1 MKDIL
6 ENMFQTLIR
15 YLDWKRRCDFMKCLF
30 IVTGRG
36 LGGDAMTA
44 LNAMKALEKK
54 GVQCEIALDAS
65 AHGSLFEK
73 HGYSWHR
80 ISVPHAGG
88 HSATKL
94 SALKGAA
101 KLFTATFKARS
112 LIKKLKVDFV
122 VGVLGGGAIVA
133 SLGGKVARKP
143 TFSLISTPLDSKV
156 CPKFN
161 HCYILPELDK
171 FRWETLPKNMDKAV
185 YPLADNMGD
194 GDPDI
199 ALQKL
204 KEYSNFDENK
214 KTIVFSSGS
223 SIFKGMVDGIN
234 IVADKT
240 DEYNLVLVGLPLKEE
255 YGELIDENKIIDA
268 GYIDWINHL
277 FKFADL
283 TVLTDDGVSLEEA
296 FTNGKPIVA
305 LARVKWGRYQNMAG
319 VFKGAMIESSVDD
332 VYESIQEAFK
342 NYDSLQEKA
351 LVYGEQCLNAADN
364 LADDILKRV
373 K

>member
-1 MKDIL
+1 MKA
-6 ENMFQTLIR
+6 
-15 YLDWKRRCDFMKCLF
+15 LF

-36 LGGDAMTA
+36 LGGDAMVA
-44 LNAMKALEKK
+44 LNEMRALEKR
-54 GVQCEIALDAS
+54 GVTCEVALDAS

-73 HGYSWHR
+73 NGYKWHK

-94 SALKGAA
+94 SALKGGV
-101 KLFTATFKARS
+101 KLLTATFKARK
-112 LIKKLKVDFV
+112 LIKKLNVDFV
-122 VGVLGGGAIVA
+122 VGVLGGGAIVG
-133 SLGGKVARKP
+133 SLGGKFARKP

-161 HCYILPELDK
+161 QCYILPELNM
-171 FRWETLPKNMDKAV
+171 FRWENLPKNTSKAF
-185 YPLADNMGD
+185 YPLSDNMGD
-194 GDPDI
+194 GDESI

-204 KEYSNFDENK
+204 KEYPNFDENK
-214 KTIVFSSGS
+214 KTVVFSSGS
-223 SIFKGMVDGIN
+223 SIFKGMIDGIN

-255 YGELIDENKIIDA
+255 YGELIDENKIIYA

-296 FTNGKPIVA
+296 FTNGKPIIA
-305 LARVKWGRYQNMAG
+305 LTRVKWGRYQNMAG
-319 VFKGAMIESSVDD
+319 VFKGAMIESEVED
-332 VYESIQEAFK
+332 VYESIQEAFE
-342 NYDSLQEKA
+342 NYDSLQKNA
-351 LVYGEQCLNAADN
+351 LVYGDQCLNAADN
-364 LADDILKRV
+364 LAEDILKKV

>member
-1 MKDIL
+1 
-6 ENMFQTLIR
+6 
-15 YLDWKRRCDFMKCLF
+15 MKCLF

-44 LNAMKALEKK
+44 LNAMKALERK

-73 HGYSWHR
+73 HGYEWHR

-94 SALKGAA
+94 SALKGAG

-171 FRWETLPKNMDKAV
+171 FRWETLPKNMDKAF

-204 KEYSNFDENK
+204 KEYPNFDENK
-214 KTIVFSSGS
+214 KTIAFSSGS
-223 SIFKGMVDGIN
+223 SIFKGMIDGIN

-255 YGELIDENKIIDA
+255 YSELIDENKIIYA

-305 LARVKWGRYQNMAG
+305 LTRVKWGRYQNMAG
-319 VFKGAMIESSVDD
+319 VFKGAMIESNVED
-332 VYESIQEAFK
+332 VYESIEEAFA
-342 NYDSLQEKA
+342 NYDSLKKNA
-351 LVYGEQCLNAADN
+351 LVYGEQCLNAADD
-364 LADDILKRV
+364 LANDILKRV
-373 K
+373 NK

>member
-1 MKDIL
+1 
-6 ENMFQTLIR
+6 
-15 YLDWKRRCDFMKCLF
+15 MKCLF

-44 LNAMKALEKK
+44 LNEMKALERK
-54 GVQCEIALDAS
+54 GVECEIALDAS
-65 AHGSLFEK
+65 AHGTLFEK
-73 HGYSWHR
+73 HGYKWHR

-94 SALKGAA
+94 SAIKGAS
-101 KLFTATFKARS
+101 KLVVATFKARS
-112 LIKKLKVDFV
+112 LIKKLNVDFV

-133 SLGGKVARKP
+133 SLGGKAARKP
-143 TFSLISTPLDSKV
+143 TFSMISTPLDSKV

-161 HCYILPELDK
+161 QCYILPELNM
-171 FRWETLPKNMDKAV
+171 FRWDELPKNTAKAF
-185 YPLADNMGD
+185 YPLAENMGD
-194 GDPDI
+194 GVEAK
-199 ALQKL
+199 ALEKL
-204 KEYSNFDENK
+204 KEYPNFDENK

-223 SIFKGMVDGIN
+223 SIFKGMLDAIN
-234 IVADKT
+234 LVADKT

-255 YGELIDENKIIDA
+255 YGDLIDEEKIIYV

-319 VFKGAMIESSVDD
+319 VFKGAMIESSVED
-332 VYESIQEAFK
+332 VCESIDEAFR
-342 NYDSLQEKA
+342 NYDSMQEKA
-351 LVYGEQCLNAADN
+351 LVYGKQCMAAADD

>member
-1 MKDIL
+1 
-6 ENMFQTLIR
+6 
-15 YLDWKRRCDFMKCLF
+15 MKCLF

-44 LNAMKALEKK
+44 LNAMKALERK
-54 GVQCEIALDAS
+54 GVKCEIALDAS
-65 AHGSLFEK
+65 AHGSLFENN
-73 HGYSWHR
+73 GYNWHK

-94 SALKGAA
+94 SALKGGA
-101 KLFTATFKARS
+101 KLLTATFKARN
-112 LIKKLKVDFV
+112 LIKKLNVDFV

-161 HCYILPELDK
+161 QCYILPELNM
-171 FRWETLPKNMDKAV
+171 FRWETLPKNTSKAF

-194 GDPDI
+194 GDEEV
-199 ALQKL
+199 ALAKL
-204 KEYSNFDENK
+204 KEYPNFDENK

-223 SIFKGMVDGIN
+223 SIFKGMIDAIN
-234 IVADKT
+234 IVVDKT
-240 DEYNLVLVGLPLKEE
+240 DEYNIVLVGLPLKEE
-255 YGELIDENKIIDA
+255 YVELIPQDKIIYA

-319 VFKGAMIESSVDD
+319 VFKGAMIESEVEN
-332 VYESIQEAFK
+332 VCESIDEAFK
-342 NYDSLQEKA
+342 NYDSMQKKA
-351 LVYGEQCLNAADN
+351 LFYGEQCLNAADN
-364 LADDILKRV
+364 LAEDILRQI
-373 K
+373 

>member
-1 MKDIL
+1 
-6 ENMFQTLIR
+6 
-15 YLDWKRRCDFMKCLF
+15 
-30 IVTGRG
+30 
-36 LGGDAMTA
+36 MTA
-44 LNAMKALEKK
+44 LNAMRALEKK
-54 GVQCEIALDAS
+54 GVECEIALDAS
-65 AHGSLFEK
+65 AHGTLFENN
-73 HGYSWHR
+73 GYNWHR

-94 SALKGAA
+94 SAIKGAA
-101 KLFTATFKARS
+101 KLVTATFKARS
-112 LIKKLKVDFV
+112 LIKKLNVDFV

-161 HCYILPELDK
+161 QCYILPELNM
-171 FRWETLPKNMDKAV
+171 FRWENLPKNTAKAF
-185 YPLADNMGD
+185 YPLADNMDD
-194 GDPDI
+194 GDEAA
-199 ALQKL
+199 ALAKL
-204 KEYSNFDENK
+204 KEYPNFDENK

-223 SIFKGMVDGIN
+223 SIFKGMIDGIN
-234 IVADKT
+234 IVADRT

-255 YGELIDENKIIDA
+255 YNELIDENKIIYA

-319 VFKGAMIESSVDD
+319 VFKGAMIESTVED
-332 VYESIQEAFK
+332 VYESIEEAFR
-342 NYDSLQEKA
+342 NYDSMQKKA
-351 LVYGEQCLNAADN
+351 LVYGEQCMNAADD
-364 LADDILKRV
+364 LAEDILKKV
-373 K
+373 KG

>member
-1 MKDIL
+1 MKA
-6 ENMFQTLIR
+6 
-15 YLDWKRRCDFMKCLF
+15 LF

-36 LGGDAMTA
+36 LGGDAMVA
-44 LNAMKALEKK
+44 LNEMRALEKR
-54 GVQCEIALDAS
+54 GVTCEVALDAS

-73 HGYSWHR
+73 NGYQWHR

-94 SALKGAA
+94 SALKGGV
-101 KLFTATFKARS
+101 KLLTATFKARK
-112 LIKKLKVDFV
+112 LIKKLNVDFV
-122 VGVLGGGAIVA
+122 VGVLGGGAIVG
-133 SLGGKVARKP
+133 SLGGKFARKP

-161 HCYILPELDK
+161 QCYILPELNM
-171 FRWETLPKNMDKAV
+171 FRWENLPKNTSKAF
-185 YPLADNMGD
+185 YPLSDNMGD
-194 GDPDI
+194 GDESI

-204 KEYSNFDENK
+204 KEYPNFDENK
-214 KTIVFSSGS
+214 KTVVFSSGS
-223 SIFKGMVDGIN
+223 SIFKGMIDGIN

-255 YGELIDENKIIDA
+255 YGELIDENKIIYA

-296 FTNGKPIVA
+296 FTNGKPIIA
-305 LARVKWGRYQNMAG
+305 LTRVKWGRYQNMAG
-319 VFKGAMIESSVDD
+319 VFKGAMIESEVED
-332 VYESIQEAFK
+332 VYESIQEAFD
-342 NYDSLQEKA
+342 NYDSLQKNA
-351 LVYGEQCLNAADN
+351 LVYGDQCLSAADN
-364 LADDILKRV
+364 LAEDILKKV

>member
-1 MKDIL
+1 MKA
-6 ENMFQTLIR
+6 
-15 YLDWKRRCDFMKCLF
+15 LF

-36 LGGDAMTA
+36 LGGDAMVA
-44 LNAMKALEKK
+44 LNEMRALEKR
-54 GVQCEIALDAS
+54 GVTCEVALDAS

-73 HGYSWHR
+73 NGYKWHR

-94 SALKGAA
+94 SALKGGV
-101 KLFTATFKARS
+101 KLLTATFKARK
-112 LIKKLKVDFV
+112 LIKKINVDFV
-122 VGVLGGGAIVA
+122 VGVLGGGAIVG
-133 SLGGKVARKP
+133 SLGGKFARKP

-161 HCYILPELDK
+161 QCYILPELNM
-171 FRWETLPKNMDKAV
+171 FRWENLPKNTSKAF
-185 YPLADNMGD
+185 YPLSDNMGD
-194 GDPDI
+194 GDESI

-204 KEYSNFDENK
+204 KEYPNFDENK

-223 SIFKGMVDGIN
+223 SIFKGMIDGIN

-255 YGELIDENKIIDA
+255 YGELIDENKIIYA

-296 FTNGKPIVA
+296 FTNGKPIIA
-305 LARVKWGRYQNMAG
+305 LTRVKWGRYHNMAG
-319 VFKGAMIESSVDD
+319 VFKGAMIESEVED
-332 VYESIQEAFK
+332 VYESIQEAFD
-342 NYDSLQEKA
+342 NYDSLQKNA
-351 LVYGEQCLNAADN
+351 LVYGDQFLSAADN
-364 LADDILKRV
+364 LAEDILKKV